1 MNPVRFQ
8 LLAFQAA
15 LQFLTVLPSG
25 RPVDREKLSGSL
37 PWFPVAGLIIGL
49 VSFLAYALALLI
61 GLPVMAASLIGVLV
75 LSGIA
80 GFLHLD
86 GLADTGDGFF
96 SSRSREKIL
105 AIMRDSRI
113 GTMGVVS
120 LFAVLG
126 LKWSALASL
135 PPETAFKAL
144 VLVPVLG
151 RSAQVISM
159 TLLPYART
167 EGGLAS
173 VFILRRRRSN
183 MYWALGISVGAA
195 LILAGAV
202 GLAALFAA
210 AAAAALFSLWCRKKI
225 NGITG
230 DTLGAVTEIVE
241 TAAMLAICV
250 AVTGLAR

>member
-1 MNPVRFQ
+1 MKPLRFQ
-8 LLAFQAA
+8 LQAFQAA
-15 LQFLTVLPSG
+15 LQFLTVLPAG
-25 RPVDREKLSGSL
+25 RPVDREQLADSL

-49 VSFLAYALALLI
+49 VSALAYALALLI

-105 AIMRDSRI
+105 IIMRDSRI

-126 LKWSALASL
+126 LKWSALAYL

-144 VLVPVLG
+144 IVAPVLG

-159 TLLPYART
+159 TLLPYARA

-173 VFILRRRRSN
+173 VFIALKRRSN
-183 MYWALGISVGAA
+183 MYLALGISGGAA
-195 LILAGAV
+195 LIFAGA
-202 GLAALFAA
+202 GGFAALLAA
-210 AAAAALFSLWCRKKI
+210 AAAAVLFSLWCREKI
-225 NGITG
+225 SGITG

-241 TAAMLAICV
+241 TAALLAICL
-250 AVTGLAR
+250 AV